1 MELLKGVTHLN
12 HASIRLERD
21 KVLYIDPFR
30 IDGTPHDA
38 DIIFCT
44 HDHSD
49 HLSTR
54 DIEKVMKAETILV
67 TPQKK
72 ARKFKKFVKK
82 GRLQDVIGVEP
93 MNEYEAYGIKFKTV
107 PAYNLEKKFHKK
119 KKNWVGYILNVDG
132 AEFYFAGDTDYIP
145 EMDEIKA
152 DVVFLP
158 VGGTYTMNAQEAAKA
173 ANSIKPKI
181 AVPIHFGSIIGSQK
195 DAEAFI
201 ENLAEGIKAKIL
213 LGN

>member
-1 MELLKGVTHLN
+1 MELLKGIIHLN
-12 HASIRLERD
+12 HSSIRLERD
-21 KVLYIDPFR
+21 KVLYVDPFR

-49 HLSTR
+49 HLSPR

-82 GRLQDVIGVEP
+82 GRLHDVIGVEP
-93 MNEYEAYGIKFKTV
+93 INEYEAYGIKFKTV
-107 PAYNLEKKFHKK
+107 PAYNLEKRFHKR
-119 KKNWVGYILNVDG
+119 KKNWVGYILNLDG
-132 AEFYFAGDTDYIP
+132 SGYYFAGDTDYIP

-158 VGGTYTMNAQEAAKA
+158 VGGTYTMNAQEAAQA

-181 AVPIHFGSIIGSQK
+181 AIPIHFGSIIGSQK

-201 ENLAEGIKAKIL
+201 ENLAEGIEAKIL